1 MSFAGVWGA
10 VLFLAVVSSI
20 VSLWLHVRTGSFH
33 DLQTQV
39 RALARDVED
48 LYDAVEKWG
57 NREKVRNLRAGKAA
71 AAAPLTPQPGTPEY
85 KSYLRQLAK
94 GQIVKQ

>member
-1 MSFAGVWGA
+1 MLFIGVWGA
-10 VLFLAVVSSI
+10 ALILVAVSSI
-20 VSLWLHVRTGSFH
+20 VSLWLHLRAGSFH
-33 DLQTQV
+33 SLQTQV

-71 AAAPLTPQPGTPEY
+71 AAASLTPQPGMPEY
-85 KSYLRQLAK
+85 KNYLRQIAK
-94 GQIVKQ
+94 GQIVRQ